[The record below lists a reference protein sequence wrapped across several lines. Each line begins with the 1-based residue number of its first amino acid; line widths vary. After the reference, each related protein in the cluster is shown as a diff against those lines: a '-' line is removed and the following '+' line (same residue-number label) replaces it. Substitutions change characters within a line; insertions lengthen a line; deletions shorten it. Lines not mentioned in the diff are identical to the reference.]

1 MAFVL
6 ANLNPIGG
14 QSKVNKTLTAG
25 ALGRG
30 APAMWSY
37 TTEDAHATVDGA
49 GYFNSSVAYGGAY
62 NLLSVGDLIYVFVL
76 SSGALSTAGF
86 HVVKDKASG
95 TIDVTDVTV
104 ITVTDSD

>member
-30 APAMWSY
+30 GPAMWSY
-37 TTEDAHATVDGA
+37 ITEDGTTTIDAA

-62 NLLSVGDLIYVFVL
+62 NLLSVGDLIYGFIV
-76 SSGALSTAGF
+76 SSGALSAAGLY
-86 HVVKDKASG
+86 VVKDKSAG
-95 TIDVTDVTV
+95 TIDVTDVTAL
-104 ITVTDSD
+104 TVTDNR